1 MSHDPYAFMSPAT
14 AGNGVVLRT
23 PMDRRHAAAGATFAE
38 RDGWRIAEYEGE
50 PADPWLA
57 DVSHLGKLDVRG
69 SQAELD
75 ELTGG
80 LPTGAARRDGDVW
93 TLRLTPVHGYVLCPY
108 GRVGALRDS
117 IAETARLNSAQSLT
131 AVKSDDLTLSAIDVT
146 SALAG
151 VALGGSRWR
160 DVMNRSS
167 GLDVR
172 PSRFGPGRCMAGSV
186 MRVPTL
192 IVNEGESIAMFVGW
206 EYGEYFWD
214 AIIDAGETLGI
225 GPRTP
230 VQAAVSEAVA

>member
-69 SQAELD
+69 SQTELD

-117 IAETARLNSAQSLT
+117 IGAP
-131 AVKSDDLTLSAIDVT
+131 AIDVT
-146 SALAG
+146 SGLAG

>member
-57 DVSHLGKLDVRG
+57 DVSDLGKLDVRG

-117 IAETARLNSAQSLT
+117 IGAP
-131 AVKSDDLTLSAIDVT
+131 AIDVT
-146 SALAG
+146 SGLAG

-160 DVMNRSS
+160 EVMNRSS

-172 PSRFGPGRCMAGSV
+172 PARFGPGRCMAGSV

>member
-23 PMDRRHAAAGATFAE
+23 PMDRRHATAGATFAE
-38 RDGWRIAEYEGE
+38 HDGWRIAEYEGE

-93 TLRLTPVHGYVLCPY
+93 TLRLTPIHGYVLCPY

-117 IAETARLNSAQSLT
+117 IGAP
-131 AVKSDDLTLSAIDVT
+131 AIDVT
-146 SALAG
+146 SGLAG

>member
-117 IAETARLNSAQSLT
+117 IGTP
-131 AVKSDDLTLSAIDVT
+131 AIDVT
-146 SALAG
+146 SGFAG

-160 DVMNRSS
+160 EVMNRSS

-172 PSRFGPGRCMAGSV
+172 PARFGPGRCMAGSV

>member
-38 RDGWRIAEYEGE
+38 RDGWRIAEYEGQ

-108 GRVGALRDS
+108 GRVEALRGS
-117 IAETARLNSAQSLT
+117 VGAA
-131 AVKSDDLTLSAIDVT
+131 AIDVT

>member
-38 RDGWRIAEYEGE
+38 RDGWRVAEYEGE

-117 IAETARLNSAQSLT
+117 IGAP
-131 AVKSDDLTLSAIDVT
+131 AIDVT
-146 SALAG
+146 SGLAG

-172 PSRFGPGRCMAGSV
+172 PARFGPGRCMAGSV
-186 MRVPTL
+186 MRVPAL

>member
-1 MSHDPYAFMSPAT
+1 MSLEFLAPDAAVASDRHTPLA
-14 AGNGVVLRT
+14 RT
-23 PMDRRHAAAGATFAE
+23 PMERAARSAGARFE
-38 RDGWRIAEYEGE
+38 VRDGWNVAVGYTSPERERQACRETAG
-50 PADPWLA
+50 WA

-117 IAETARLNSAQSLT
+117 IGAP
-131 AVKSDDLTLSAIDVT
+131 AIDVT
-146 SALAG
+146 SGLAG

-186 MRVPTL
+186 MRVPAL

-214 AIIDAGETLGI
+214 AILDAGETLGI

>member
-23 PMDRRHAAAGATFAE
+23 PMDRRHSAAGATFAE
-38 RDGWRIAEYEGE
+38 RDGWRVAEYEGA

-57 DVSHLGKLDVRG
+57 DVSHLGKLDLRG

-80 LPTGAARRDGDVW
+80 LGTGAARRDGDVW

-108 GRVGALRDS
+108 GRVGELRAT
-117 IAETARLNSAQSLT
+117 IGAA
-131 AVKSDDLTLSAIDVT
+131 AIDVT
-146 SALAG
+146 SGLAG
-151 VALGGSRWR
+151 VALGGSQWR
-160 DVMNRSS
+160 EVMNRSS

-172 PSRFGPGRCMAGSV
+172 PSRFGPNRCMAGSV
-186 MRVPTL
+186 MRVQTL
-192 IVNEGESIAMFVGW
+192 ILNEGESISMFVGW

-214 AIIDAGETLGI
+214 ALLDAGETLGI

-230 VQAAVSEAVA
+230 VQAAVSEAIA